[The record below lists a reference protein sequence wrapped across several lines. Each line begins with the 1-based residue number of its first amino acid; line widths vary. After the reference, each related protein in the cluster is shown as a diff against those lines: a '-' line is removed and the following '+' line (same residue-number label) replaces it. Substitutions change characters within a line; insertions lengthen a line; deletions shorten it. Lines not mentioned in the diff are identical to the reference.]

1 MNENKKIAFNSAIL
15 FVRLCIVSVISLI
28 SARLVLQ
35 ALGASN
41 YGLYN
46 VVGGIVALL
55 NVVNTAMITTTYR
68 YIAYELGK
76 GEKGNPN
83 KVFNSSLAIHVLF
96 GLLIL
101 VIGLPLGEWYVSNY
115 LNVPKESLSD
125 AHFVLRVSILTT
137 MISTILVPYQGL
149 LVAFEKF
156 YVSAVIDIITQVL
169 KLVAVFALCYAIGNK
184 LRIYALI
191 MMSYTLVSSTMF
203 LLYSYRFHHLTCRL
217 RINKDWILYR
227 EMFSFSGW
235 ILFGA
240 CSSVGK
246 TQGSAMVI
254 NYFFGTIVNA
264 AFAVA
269 NQVENFI
276 LMFSRMLNQA
286 AVPQITKSFSSG
298 NQERS
303 VKLASYVSKYTYILM
318 SLVAFPLIV
327 EMDFVLGVWLK
338 DVPDG
343 ATEFCQLIILGAL
356 IGCMGEGIPAL
367 TQASGKIKI
376 FQLILSTLSLLG
388 LPISFVCYKFGAV
401 PYTILIVYCGISLLE
416 AVIRLILLKRILN
429 INIRYFIVTS
439 YSRMLYITVPLVV
452 VYVLFDSS
460 SFSVGQHLVA
470 LIGLE
475 MFLLLDILVFGVDK
489 TEKQIINNKVKNFKF
504 SRLCKK

>member
-1 MNENKKIAFNSAIL
+1 
-15 FVRLCIVSVISLI
+15 
-28 SARLVLQ
+28 
-35 ALGASN
+35 
-41 YGLYN
+41 
-46 VVGGIVALL
+46 
-55 NVVNTAMITTTYR
+55 
-68 YIAYELGK
+68 
-76 GEKGNPN
+76 
-83 KVFNSSLAIHVLF
+83 
-96 GLLIL
+96 
-101 VIGLPLGEWYVSNY
+101 
-115 LNVPKESLSD
+115 
-125 AHFVLRVSILTT
+125 
-137 MISTILVPYQGL
+137 
-149 LVAFEKF
+149 
-156 YVSAVIDIITQVL
+156 
-169 KLVAVFALCYAIGNK
+169 
-184 LRIYALI
+184 
-191 MMSYTLVSSTMF
+191 
-203 LLYSYRFHHLTCRL
+203 
-217 RINKDWILYR
+217 
-227 EMFSFSGW
+227 MFSFSGW

-303 VKLASYVSKYTYILM
+303 VKLASYISKYTYILM

-429 INIRYFIVTS
+429 INIIQVS
-439 YSRMLYITVPLVV
+439 QVP
-452 VYVLFDSS
+452 
-460 SFSVGQHLVA
+460 
-470 LIGLE
+470 
-475 MFLLLDILVFGVDK
+475 
-489 TEKQIINNKVKNFKF
+489 
-504 SRLCKK
+504 

>member
-1 MNENKKIAFNSAIL
+1 MNENKKIAFNSVIL
-15 FVRLCIVSVISLI
+15 FVRLCIVSIISLI
-28 SARLVLQ
+28 SARFVLQ

-76 GEKGNPN
+76 GYNGNPN
-83 KVFNSSLAIHVLF
+83 KVFNSSLVIHVMF
-96 GLLIL
+96 GIIILI
-101 VIGLPLGEWYVSNY
+101 IGLSLGEWYVNNY
-115 LNVPKESLSD
+115 LNVPVGSLSS
-125 AHFVLRVSILTT
+125 ALFVLRVSIFTT
-137 MISTILVPYQGL
+137 MVSTVLVPYQGL

-156 YVSAVIDIITQVL
+156 YVSAVIDIITQCM
-169 KLVAVFALCYAIGNK
+169 KLVAVFALCYAVGDK

-191 MMSYTLVSSTMF
+191 MMGYTLVSSALF
-203 LLYSYRFHHLTCRL
+203 LLYSYRYYYLTCRL
-217 RINKDWILYR
+217 KINKDWKLYR

-246 TQGSAMVI
+246 TQGSAIII

-298 NQERS
+298 NQDRS
-303 VKLASYVSKYTYILM
+303 VKLASYISKYTYILM

-327 EMDFVLGVWLK
+327 EMDFVLDVWLK

-343 ATEFCQLIILGAL
+343 ATEFCQLMIVGGL

-376 FQLILSTLSLLG
+376 FQLILSTMSLLG
-388 LPISFVCYKFGAV
+388 LPIAFVCYKFGAV
-401 PYTILIVYCGISLLE
+401 AYTILIVYCGISLLG
-416 AVIRLILLKRILN
+416 AVVRLILLKRILN
-429 INIRYFIVTS
+429 INIRYFIITS
-439 YSRMLYITVPLVV
+439 YSRMLYITIPLIVI
-452 VYVLFDSS
+452 YVLFDTS
-460 SFSVGQHLVA
+460 SFSVGQHLMT

-475 MFLLLDILVFGVDK
+475 IFLLLDIILLGIDK
-489 TEKQIINNKVKNFKF
+489 TEWQVINKNIKNLKL
-504 SRLCKK
+504 RKLCKK